1 MFGGKKLQEAN
12 AQLDALR
19 RELDRE
25 KSARAEAEKQLSNVR
40 SKVSELEAKLKDT
53 DLEQLKEKA
62 KESIAEYEG
71 LKDLYSRKISDF
83 DNSKEEQEQAFAREA
98 ALQRHSLENEIRD
111 NRQANQDFVASTVK
125 TFSESYNYYLN
136 QIKTLMDALG
146 NVAARTGSALFEAGN
161 GDLKEHF
168 GLQMVEEL
176 KSGLDGMQN
185 EAGDRILIGAAE
197 EAPAAAEEV
206 AECCEEAAE
215 CCSEEAEKAAEC
227 CCEEVKEAAEEAAEC
242 CGEAAEA
249 TECCCEEVKEAAG
262 EAAEEI
268 TEAAEEITEG

>member
-19 RELDRE
+19 RELERE

-40 SKVSELEAKLKDT
+40 GKVSELEAKLADT

-62 KESIAEYEG
+62 KETIAEYEG
-71 LKDLYSRKISDF
+71 LKDLYSRKINDF

-176 KSGLDGMQN
+176 KSNLDGMQN
-185 EAGDRILIGAAE
+185 EEGDRILIGAAE
-197 EAPAAAEEV
+197 EAPAAAEE
-206 AECCEEAAE
+206 
-215 CCSEEAEKAAEC
+215 AAEC
-227 CCEEVKEAAEEAAEC
+227 CCEEAK
-242 CGEAAEA
+242 EA
-249 TECCCEEVKEAAG
+249 TECCCEEAKEAAEETVG
-262 EAAEEI
+262 GCCEEAQEAAEEAAEEI
-268 TEAAEEITEG
+268 KEAAEELTEG

>member
-62 KESIAEYEG
+62 KESIAEYGG

-83 DNSKEEQEQAFAREA
+83 DNSREEQEQAFAREA

-197 EAPAAAEEV
+197 EAPAAAEEA

-215 CCSEEAEKAAEC
+215 CCCEEAEKAAEC

-249 TECCCEEVKEAAG
+249 AECCCEEVKEAAG

-268 TEAAEEITEG
+268 AEAADELTEG

>member
-19 RELDRE
+19 RELERE

-40 SKVSELEAKLKDT
+40 GKVSELEAKLADT

-62 KESIAEYEG
+62 KETIAEYEG
-71 LKDLYSRKISDF
+71 LKDLYSRKINDF

-98 ALQRHSLENEIRD
+98 ALQRHSLENEIHD
-111 NRQANQDFVASTVK
+111 NRVANQEFVAKTVK

-146 NVAARTGSALFEAGN
+146 NVAARTGNALFDAENA
-161 GDLKEHF
+161 DLKEHF

-176 KSGLDGMQN
+176 KNGLDGMQN
-185 EAGDRILIGAAE
+185 DAGDRILIGAAE
-197 EAPAAAEEV
+197 AAMDQVE
-206 AECCEEAAE
+206 ECCEKA
-215 CCSEEAEKAAEC
+215 EEAEACEEEAC
-227 CCEEVKEAAEEAAEC
+227 CCQEVPQEEDQETVEKNADEIADDVIEEAADF
-242 CGEAAEA
+242 AE
-249 TECCCEEVKEAAG
+249 
-262 EAAEEI
+262 
-268 TEAAEEITEG
+268 